1 MNTLQ
6 QLNTLGGT
14 PYEFTDGRAAGVIFD
29 RTTPTNKEVT
39 TSQNTT
45 HSLPVG
51 IEIEEVINYAS
62 AAVSY
67 QVNVSAVSGA
77 TVTWP
82 TVPSGCTVT
91 NPSTGVYIISGINTA
106 ATWDIVRSPTVLS
119 PSGFNNDFWQ
129 YSATITYNSTSTK
142 VWYVGVYV
150 GTVTVLTTPSAYV
163 YTAASSNSVTGYPQ
177 IQYPGSAPTWT
188 VTVTPELIDAVTT
201 LSSAGAG
208 GTSTFNSTTKVLT
221 LVGTKTQVNSHL
233 AALSVTTVANKQ
245 WSYNLTYV
253 ATNNT
258 DIATATKTQAWS
270 NTDYAILSVTRGN
283 ETYLVNTNANI
294 NNGPLVASTA
304 AGTFSLDIV
313 PTDTAGV
320 SLLTTATGETIFRS
334 PSNSSPDSF
343 NFGYSISSSST
354 YDYFVI
360 GCPGLTVN
368 DGCLY
373 VYKNGNIMARIPAP
387 GAPPTTSDFGKVVAI
402 NDNADTIAT
411 GYAGYVYI
419 YTRTNNVWSL
429 QTNIN
434 LTYAISDLDFAS
446 NGNTLVIG
454 LPAGDRAQ
462 VYTRSGTTWSNAA
475 TISTPSGSGALFGNS
490 VSISNDGTYIAVG
503 EPNKTV
509 TNPYV
514 GSCHVYTGSGS
525 SWSLQ
530 ATLTPSDTQIDQA
543 FGFSVSLDS
552 DGNTLVVGAPTTQDA
567 SLTSNKA
574 ATYVFTRS
582 GTTWTEQTRI
592 TKDVSSYFRFGYAVD
607 VSGDG
612 TYLVSSNPGND
623 TNRGAVY
630 KYQYTTSWGLVNTY
644 TTSTTNQKFG
654 NDCALGYNN
663 QTYVGTN
670 ITSGSDYAY
679 VYAGATAATYSPPTY
694 STQAADRYGYAS
706 ALSGD
711 GTYLA
716 ISKQGK
722 DVNGVYNTGSVYI
735 YTRIGNAW
743 TLQTEIYPTN
753 VIISSS
759 FGISLSFNDDATYL
773 AIGASTS
780 DVFGAAYIFT
790 RSGTTWTE
798 QAMLTTA
805 SYPGTQAV
813 STFGASVSINSN
825 GTYLAVGYYNDT
837 PGSVNQGGSVIM
849 FTRSGSTWTQ
859 QQQIIPSTQEIGEKF
874 GNSVSINSDATYLA
888 IGAYSDDNS
897 GGVDAGSVYIF
908 TRSGTTWTQQTR
920 LQASDAATLDY
931 FGTSVSI
938 NSDGTYVAVG
948 SELDD
953 NSAASNAGSVYI
965 FTRSGTT
972 WTQQTRLQASDGG
985 VTETFGNNVAL
996 NGLADILVVT
1006 AKLDNLG
1013 AAGQGSAYVF
1023 KRSGTTWTQ
1032 GRKITASDTQL
1043 GDQFGS
1049 SVALSTDGATLVIG
1063 AWAEDT
1069 GGDDAGSAYGYFVS
1083 DLFETWNDTTK
1094 TLTITGTQDFINT
1107 SIDLIT
1113 LQPSVGYDKNYQ
1125 LLYTVITPSATTA
1138 SRSQR
1143 ITRA

>member
-6 QLNTLGGT
+6 QLNTLGNT
-14 PYEFTDGRAAGVIFD
+14 PFEYTDNRPAGVIFD
-29 RTTPTNKEVT
+29 RVTPTNQEVT

-67 QVNVSAVSGA
+67 KVNVSAVSGA

-253 ATNNT
+253 ATNST

-334 PSNSSPDSF
+334 PSNSSPNSF

-368 DGCLY
+368 DGCVY

-387 GAPPTTSDFGKVVAI
+387 AAASWFGSGVVI
-402 NDNADTIAT
+402 NDNADTIAISGNDVYVYT
-411 GYAGYVYI
+411 RINAVWTLQASLGFSGLGDVLDLSSDGNILVAGNPGNDQVTVWRRDGTTWQVSAGVEPVNIDYPSGYAGY
-419 YTRTNNVWSL
+419 R
-429 QTNIN
+429 
-434 LTYAISDLDFAS
+434 F
-446 NGNTLVIG
+446 
-454 LPAGDRAQ
+454 
-462 VYTRSGTTWSNAA
+462 
-475 TISTPSGSGALFGNS
+475 GAS
-490 VSISNDGTYIAVG
+490 VSISLDGTYMAVG
-503 EPNKTV
+503 APNDNTASGTYGTTGNV
-509 TNPYV
+509 F
-514 GSCHVYTGSGS
+514 VYRKTGST
-525 SWSLQ
+525 WATRVLE
-530 ATLTPSDTQIDQA
+530 ATLTPSDTQINQA

-552 DGNTLVVGAPTTQDA
+552 NGDTLVIGAPTTA
-567 SLTSNKA
+567 IISGTSNKA

-582 GTTWTEQTRI
+582 GTTWTEQTRLV
-592 TKDVSSYFRFGYAVD
+592 KDVFTNFRFGYAVD
-607 VSGDG
+607 VSSDG
-612 TYLVSSNPGND
+612 TYLVSSNPGNNG
-623 TNRGAVY
+623 NRGEVY
-630 KYQYTTSWGLVNTY
+630 KYQYTSSWGLVNTY
-644 TTSTTNQKFG
+644 TSSTANQLFG
-654 NDCALGYNN
+654 NDCALGYSNR
-663 QTYVGTN
+663 TYIGTD

-679 VYAGATAATYSPPTY
+679 VYTGATAATYSPPTY
-694 STQAADRYGYAS
+694 STQADDQYGYAS
-706 ALSGD
+706 ALNGD

-735 YTRIGNAW
+735 YTRIGNTW
-743 TLQTEIYPTN
+743 TLQTEIYPTDL
-753 VIISSS
+753 IISGD
-759 FGISLSFNDDATYL
+759 FGKSLSFSDDATYL

-780 DVFGAAYIFT
+780 EPNGVAY
-790 RSGTTWTE
+790 
-798 QAMLTTA
+798 
-805 SYPGTQAV
+805 V
-813 STFGASVSINSN
+813 
-825 GTYLAVGYYNDT
+825 
-837 PGSVNQGGSVIM
+837 

-859 QQQIIPSTQEIGEKF
+859 QAKISGASEGDFGNSVSINSDGTYLAVGWYNDGGSDTGSVIIYTRAGSTWTQQQKLVASSPISYQRF
-874 GNSVSINSDATYLA
+874 GNSVSINSDATYIA
-888 IGAYSDDNS
+888 IGAYGQSGFVGSDT
-897 GGVDAGSVYIF
+897 GSVYVF
-908 TRSGTTWTQQTR
+908 TRSGSTWTQQTR
-920 LQASDAATLDY
+920 LQASDAAALDY

-938 NSDGTYVAVG
+938 NSDATYIAVG
-948 SELDD
+948 SEYDD
-953 NSAASNAGSVYI
+953 NSAGTNAGSAYI
-965 FTRSGTT
+965 FTRSGSTWTEQTRLQASDGAVNEIFGNNVSLNGRADILVVTSWTNIPDKPNDPGSAYVFTRSGTT
-972 WTQQTRLQASDGG
+972 WTQRR
-985 VTETFGNNVAL
+985 
-996 NGLADILVVT
+996 
-1006 AKLDNLG
+1006 KL
-1013 AAGQGSAYVF
+1013 
-1023 KRSGTTWTQ
+1023 
-1032 GRKITASDTQL
+1032 TASDAQSS
-1043 GDQFGS
+1043 DQFGS
-1049 SVALSTDGATLVIG
+1049 SVALSTDGATIIVG
-1063 AWAEDT
+1063 AYLEDT
-1069 GGDDAGSAYGYFVS
+1069 GGSAAGSAYGYFVS

-1113 LQPSVGYDKNYQ
+1113 LEPGVGYDKNYQ